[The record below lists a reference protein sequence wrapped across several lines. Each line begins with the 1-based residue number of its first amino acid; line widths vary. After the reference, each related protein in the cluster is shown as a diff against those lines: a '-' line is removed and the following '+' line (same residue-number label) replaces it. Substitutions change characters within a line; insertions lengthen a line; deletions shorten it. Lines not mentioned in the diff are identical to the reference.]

1 MGFQSPAA
9 QFDSVIAEV
18 ARLTQQGIAAEA
30 KRLHGEVMSADP
42 RPVNFVRHVDGVEGA
57 PEEAVKPGGIIVY
70 DYNRLDLV
78 AKDALKLLRENSP
91 VGTGRDPHPGL
102 YRDSH
107 VLFLNLAPV
116 SDLSAWKDGD
126 EISITNTVEYSRVIE
141 MGKPGA
147 AASARAARAE
157 HGGGKIKVG
166 YHVYE
171 KVAQALRRQYAGV
184 ADIQFSYRAVLGG
197 GQVDQ
202 LSQGATSLKRG
213 AKGRFVQRGG
223 SRAHNKAEVRWPT
236 ITINPAGSFTTRAG
250 LR

>member
-9 QFDSVIAEV
+9 QFDAAIAAV
-18 ARLTQQGIAAEA
+18 KALTQPQFVAEA
-30 KRLHGEVMSADP
+30 KRLHGEVMGADP

-57 PEEAVKPGGIIVY
+57 PEEAVRVDGVIVY

-141 MGKPGA
+141 AGKKDG
-147 AASARAARAE
+147 SKFKVS
-157 HGGGKIKVG
+157 GGG
-166 YHVYE
+166 HVYE

-184 ADIQFSYRAVLGG
+184 ADIQFTYRAVLGG

-236 ITINPAGSFTTRAG
+236 ITINPAGSFTARAG